1 MWYNMGIVKSLKS
14 IHKITN
20 NTLKGIKKL
29 FPKNENNK
37 GINYQF
43 RLDSYWV
50 DKGIRQ
56 SILRDVKVPNDGPQI
71 PNTSTNQMR

>member
-1 MWYNMGIVKSLKS
+1 MKKY
-14 IHKITN
+14 
-20 NTLKGIKKL
+20 KGID
-29 FPKNENNK
+29 
-37 GINYQF
+37 YRF
-43 RLDSYWV
+43 RPDSYWV

>member
-1 MWYNMGIVKSLKS
+1 MESY
-14 IHKITN
+14 
-20 NTLKGIKKL
+20 
-29 FPKNENNK
+29 K

-43 RLDSYWV
+43 RPDSYWV

-71 PNTSTNQMR
+71 PNTSTNQNAVISCLPVRK

>member
-1 MWYNMGIVKSLKS
+1 M
-14 IHKITN
+14 
-20 NTLKGIKKL
+20 
-29 FPKNENNK
+29 KNYK

-43 RLDSYWV
+43 RPDSYWV
-50 DKGIRQ
+50 DKDIRQ

>member
-1 MWYNMGIVKSLKS
+1 MESY
-14 IHKITN
+14 
-20 NTLKGIKKL
+20 
-29 FPKNENNK
+29 K

-43 RLDSYWV
+43 RPDSYWV

-56 SILRDVKVPNDGPQI
+56 SILRNVKVPNDGPQI

>member
-1 MWYNMGIVKSLKS
+1 M
-14 IHKITN
+14 
-20 NTLKGIKKL
+20 
-29 FPKNENNK
+29 KNHK

-43 RLDSYWV
+43 RPHSYWV
-50 DKGIRQ
+50 DKVIRQ